1 MNQLVKKTFLNVGK
15 GILFQNYHCGTGTYA
30 FLKGSLC
37 CNLCK
42 YSLSGGYSSPSS
54 IKPLPSRVLT
64 KWPTMT
70 SIAVKLSPKRKS
82 RFPSWKGKKSQVPV
96 LEIWVL
102 EKFFH
107 VVAVIVV
114 VATTTILLLLLK
126 LLLLLLLLLL
136 IVLLLLF

>member
-1 MNQLVKKTFLNVGK
+1 MGK

-42 YSLSGGYSSPSS
+42 YSLSGAYSSPSS
-54 IKPLPSRVLT
+54 MKPLPSRVWT

-96 LEIWVL
+96 FEIWVL
-102 EKFFH
+102 GMFFH
-107 VVAVIVV
+107 IDAGIVV
-114 VATTTILLLLLK
+114 VAATTVLLLLLLK

-136 IVLLLLF
+136 LTVLLLLF